1 MVSIGRVIRRIA
13 LVLLVV
19 AAAVAGCSA
28 NRGIPSAGGAAQV
41 GSTNDINPQDPS
53 KLRDGGNLRLAL
65 TEFPSNFNP
74 LNIDGNSV
82 DVDAIVR
89 PTLPRAFNIAA
100 NGSLTVNTDYFTNV
114 ELTGTNPQKV
124 TYTINPK
131 AVWSD
136 GSPITWQDIASQVH
150 ADSGKDKAFA
160 TASTAG
166 YDRVDS
172 VTRGVDDRQAVITF
186 AKPYAEWKGM
196 FAGTTS
202 LQPRSMTGNP
212 DVFNKGQ
219 LNGPGPSAGP
229 FIVTG
234 LDKTGQR
241 VVLSRNPKWW
251 GEPPKLDS
259 MTFMVLDDAA
269 RIPAL
274 QNNAIDATGV
284 ASIDEMTIAKRAPG
298 IAIRR
303 AAAPTWFHFTFN
315 GAPGS
320 ILADKALRVAICKG
334 IDRQMIANV
343 TQRGLADNPTPLNN
357 HIYVAGQE
365 GYQNNSAAAAY
376 NPDEARKELD
386 GLGWKLNGN
395 VREKDGKQLVIR
407 DVFYEAQSTRQMAQ
421 IAQNNLAQVGVK
433 LVLDAK
439 PGTGF
444 FTQYINV
451 GDFDIAQFGWSGDA
465 FPLSALPQIYTS
477 DGDSNFGKI
486 GSPQIDAKIEQTLS
500 ALDPGTAR
508 ALANEAD
515 VMIWAEGFS
524 LPLFQAPGNVAV
536 RSNLANFGAAGM
548 ADLNY
553 STIGF
558 MK

>member
-1 MVSIGRVIRRIA
+1 MIGRITLGIA
-13 LVLLVV
+13 VVVLL
-19 AAAVAGCSA
+19 AAVAVACSA
-28 NRGIPSAGGAAQV
+28 NRGMPSAGGAAQV
-41 GSTNDINPQDPS
+41 GTTNDVNPQDPA
-53 KLRDGGNLRLAL
+53 KLRDGGNLRLGL
-65 TEFPSNFNP
+65 TEFPPNFNP

-82 DVDAIVR
+82 DVNEIIR

-100 NGSLTVNTDYFTNV
+100 NGSLTVDTDYFTNV

-136 GSPITWQDIASQVH
+136 GTPITWQDIAAQVY
-150 ADSGKDKAFA
+150 ADSGRDKAFA

-166 YDRVDS
+166 YDRVAS
-172 VTRGVDDRQAVITF
+172 VNAGVDDRQAVITF

-196 FAGTTS
+196 FAGTGS
-202 LQPRSMTGNP
+202 LQPRSMTATP
-212 DVFNKGQ
+212 DAFNKAQ
-219 LNGPGPSAGP
+219 LSGPGPSAGP

-234 LDKTGQR
+234 LDRTAQR
-241 VVLSRNPKWW
+241 VVLRRNPRWW
-251 GEPPKLDS
+251 GLPPKLDS
-259 MTFMVLDDAA
+259 ITFLVLDDAA

-274 QNNAIDATGV
+274 RNNAIDATGL
-284 ASIDEMTIAKRAPG
+284 ASLDEMTLARRTPG

-303 AAAPTWFHFTFN
+303 AASPTWFHFTFN

-320 ILADKALRVAICKG
+320 IVADRALRLAICKG
-334 IDRQMIANV
+334 IDRQMIVNV
-343 TQRGLADNPTPLNN
+343 TQRGLADSPTPLNN

-365 GYQNNSAAAAY
+365 GYQNNSAPAEY
-376 NPDEARKELD
+376 NQDEARRELD
-386 GLGWKLNGN
+386 ALGWKLNGN
-395 VREKDGKQLVIR
+395 VRQRNGKQLVVR
-407 DVFYEAQSTRQMAQ
+407 DVFYEAQSTRQIAQ
-421 IAQNNLAQVGVK
+421 IAQNNLAQIGVK
-433 LVLDAK
+433 LVLDPK
-439 PGTGF
+439 PASGF
-444 FTQYINV
+444 FSEHINV

-465 FPLSALPQIYTS
+465 FPLSSLPQIYAS
-477 DGDSNFGKI
+477 NGDSNFGKI
-486 GSPQIDAKIEQTLS
+486 GTAQIDAKIEQTLS

-508 ALANEAD
+508 ALANEVD
-515 VMIWAEGFS
+515 VMIWEEGFS

-536 RSNLANFGAAGM
+536 RNDLANFGAAGM

>member
-1 MVSIGRVIRRIA
+1 MIPHIKLGIA
-13 LVLLVV
+13 LVTLLV
-19 AAAVAGCSA
+19 AVAGCSA
-28 NRGIPSAGGAAQV
+28 DHVTLSAGGAAQV
-41 GSTNDINPQDPS
+41 GTTNDINPQDPA

-82 DVDAIVR
+82 DVDSVIR

-100 NGSLTVNTDYFTNV
+100 NGSLTVDTDYFTDV
-114 ELTGTNPQKV
+114 ELTGANPQKV

-136 GSPITWQDIASQVH
+136 GTPITWEDINAQVD
-150 ADSGKDKAFA
+150 ADSGRDKAFA

-166 YDRVDS
+166 YDRVAS

-196 FAGTTS
+196 FAGSGS
-202 LQPRSMTGNP
+202 LQPRSMTATP
-212 DVFNKGQ
+212 DLFNKGQ
-219 LNGPGPSAGP
+219 LTRPGPSAGP

-234 LDKTGQR
+234 LDRTAQR
-241 VVLSRNPKWW
+241 VVLRRNPRWW
-251 GEPPKLDS
+251 GQPPKLDS
-259 MTFMVLDDAA
+259 ITFLVLDDAA

-274 QNNAIDATGV
+274 QNNAIDATGI
-284 ASIDEMTIAKRAPG
+284 ASLDEMTLARRTPG

-303 AAAPTWFHFTFN
+303 AASPTWFHFTFN
-315 GAPGS
+315 GAQGS
-320 ILADKALRVAICKG
+320 ILADKALRIAICKG

-343 TQRGLADNPTPLNN
+343 TQRGLAANPTPLNN

-365 GYQNNSAAAAY
+365 GYQNNSASAAF
-376 NPDEARKELD
+376 NQDEARKELD
-386 GLGWKLNGN
+386 ALGWKLNGN
-395 VREKDGKQLVIR
+395 VRERGGKQLVIR
-407 DVFYEAQSTRQMAQ
+407 DVFYEAQSTRQIAQ
-421 IAQNNLAQVGVK
+421 IAQNNLAQIGVK
-433 LVLDAK
+433 LVLDPK

-444 FTQYINV
+444 FTEHIIV

-465 FPLSALPQIYTS
+465 FPLSSLPQIYAS
-477 DGDSNFGKI
+477 NGDSNFGKI
-486 GSPQIDAKIEQTLS
+486 GTPDIDAKIEQTLS
-500 ALDPGTAR
+500 ALDPGAAR

-515 VMIWAEGFS
+515 VMIWEEGFS

-536 RSNLANFGAAGM
+536 RNNLANFGAAGM